1 MTTNSVFMSLLLFT
15 NADKTSPFYKESAQ
29 KRAKQFIARFFCAF
43 EVTLLECM
51 LPLYVL
57 FLLLIQTETHGLY
70 RTQCVKETVNH
81 DYKVREILLWKLTQR
96 QAPAETGK
104 IFFCKICKGIFEL
117 KVATNSIYCD

>member
-1 MTTNSVFMSLLLFT
+1 MVF
-15 NADKTSPFYKESAQ
+15 KE
-29 KRAKQFIARFFCAF
+29 KYFEFIEFFCAF

-51 LPLYVL
+51 LTLYVL

-104 IFFCKICKGIFEL
+104 IFFAKAVKEYF
-117 KVATNSIYCD
+117 N